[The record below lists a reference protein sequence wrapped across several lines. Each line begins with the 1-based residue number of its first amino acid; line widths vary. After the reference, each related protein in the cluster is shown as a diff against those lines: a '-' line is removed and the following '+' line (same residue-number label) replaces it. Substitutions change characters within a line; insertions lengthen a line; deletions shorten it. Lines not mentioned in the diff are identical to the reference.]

1 MTAAWSAE
9 PAYDRV
15 ALIEAAAGRRELDLV
30 LRGVTLVNVFSGEA
44 YPADIGVFA
53 GRIAHVTA
61 PGDAPLAGREV
72 LDRRGLIAI
81 PGLVDTHVHIESSMI
96 TPAHY
101 ADAVVPHGTTTV
113 LIDPH
118 ELANVLGLAGVR
130 YMLDASEASP
140 LRVLVMAPSCVP
152 SAPGVETAG
161 AEFDRAE
168 IEEMLAWPR
177 VVGLAEV
184 MDYPGVLR
192 AEGRMMRLLEATERA
207 GGLIQG
213 HAPRVRGRN
222 LSAYAAAGID
232 SDHENRET
240 QDGLA
245 KLRAGMYLEVRE
257 SSLSANAAALAAAL
271 RGRGYLPNV
280 TLCTDDVLPE
290 DLLRR
295 GGIDY
300 VARRLV
306 EEGLEPVDVARF
318 ATLNAANRLRR
329 RDLGALAPGR
339 IADVVLLSDLPR
351 FQAAEVYRAGR
362 LVAQDGRLLGGGA
375 RAGAAPQDRAAAIE
389 RQNTVR
395 LPRDLGAGAFRIRGP
410 ETPDGEA
417 TIRVIDFNGRSAPV
431 RTTYGTMRV
440 RVTGGEVPVLPSGD
454 GREIAVLAVVERHG
468 RHGGTACAVIRGFGP
483 RDGAIATSVSHDSHN
498 LTIVGTNAED
508 MLFACRAL
516 AERGGGIVLVQSGRV
531 IARIDLPVAG
541 LISLKPAEDVAAE
554 VATFRAAAEAAGM
567 SGERAFMA
575 IVSLTLA
582 VSPEGKLSDLGLVD
596 VEKQTLLPTVIE
608 SA

>member
-1 MTAAWSAE
+1 MTAARHGE
-9 PAYDRV
+9 PPYDRQ
-15 ALIEAAAGRRELDLV
+15 ALIAAAAGRRELDLV
-30 LRGVTLVNVFSGEA
+30 LRAVTVVNVFTGET
-44 YPADIGVFA
+44 YPADIGIFA

-61 PGDAPLAGREV
+61 PGQVPLAGREV
-72 LDRRGLIAI
+72 LDRQGLIAI
-81 PGLVDTHVHIESSMI
+81 PGLIDTHVHIESSMV
-96 TPAHY
+96 TPPHY
-101 ADAVVPHGTTTV
+101 AEAVVPHGTTTV

-130 YMLDASEASP
+130 YMLDASEAIP

-168 IEEMLAWPR
+168 IEEMLGWPG

-192 AEGRMMRLLEATERA
+192 GEGRMMRLLEAAERA

-232 SDHENRET
+232 SDHENREA

-257 SSLSANAAALAAAL
+257 SSLSANTAALAAAL

-280 TLCTDDVLPE
+280 TLCTDDVVPE

-306 EEGLEPVDVARF
+306 EEGLEPIDVVRF

-329 RDLGALAPGR
+329 PDLGALAPGR
-339 IADVVLLSDLPR
+339 IADVALLSDLPR
-351 FQAAEVYRAGR
+351 FRAAEVYRAGR
-362 LVAQDGRLLGGGA
+362 LVAQAGRVVA
-375 RAGAAPQDRAAAIE
+375 TRPAAGRAPQDRAAAIE
-389 RQNTVR
+389 RQNTIR
-395 LPRDLGAGAFRIRGP
+395 LPRELGAGAFRIRVPG
-410 ETPDGEA
+410 TPDGEA

-440 RVTGGEVPVLPSGD
+440 RVVRGEVPVLPSGD
-454 GREIAVLAVVERHG
+454 GRELALLAVVERHG

-516 AERGGGIVLVQSGRV
+516 AETGGGIVLVRGGRV
-531 IARIDLPVAG
+531 VTRIDLPVAG
-541 LISLKPAEDVAAE
+541 LISLEPAEEVAAE

-596 VEKQTLLPTVIE
+596 VERQTLLPTVIE